1 MGEAEPQA
9 RPPLPTLVAMSTQS
23 LSPGAKVA
31 PADKLGRVPT
41 GTCTV
46 ATAFGLAARK
56 CWGRCPFIFFLILSK
71 RISRAKGHPA
81 RLRERV
87 LGACLLQQL
96 MGEASQPVTRSRTPD
111 RTLWNPRGTGS
122 THRWPWPN
130 FTCRA
135 SGSVGSE
142 SWAGGGPS
150 LGRRAHNPK
159 YETILRLDQD
169 EKKQT
174 TQIQ

>member
-1 MGEAEPQA
+1 
-9 RPPLPTLVAMSTQS
+9 MSTQS
-23 LSPGAKVA
+23 LSPGAKVV
-31 PADKLGRVPT
+31 PADKLGWALT
-41 GTCTV
+41 GTCAV
-46 ATAFGLAARK
+46 ATAFGLAAGK
-56 CWGRCPFIFFLILSK
+56 CRGCCPFILFLILSK
-71 RISRAKGHPA
+71 HISRAEGHPA
-81 RLRERV
+81 RLREHI
-87 LGACLLQQL
+87 LGARLLQQL
-96 MGEASQPVTRSRTPD
+96 MGEAPQSVTRSRMPD
-111 RTLWNPRGTGS
+111 RTLWSLRGTGS

-150 LGRRAHNPK
+150 LRRREHNHK
-159 YETILRLDQD
+159 YKMTLRLDQD